1 MSAAFSAG
9 DSSLDLVVLTHLDA
23 DHSRGLLEVLER
35 FDIGAVLVGKDAP
48 AAAMNAQ
55 REGELTRRH
64 LSPVQVYNG
73 YQIDLGSGVV
83 LDVLNPRADAIDSR
97 VPASNNDSVVLRL
110 AYRSISFLL
119 TGDVESEAEPLLARH
134 DSEVASTVL
143 KVAHHGSN
151 TSSTDAFLDRV
162 SPSAAV
168 VSVGQDNLFGH
179 PNLQVME
186 SLESRLGAPG
196 VFWTDRDGNIEF
208 VT

>member
-1 MSAAFSAG
+1 MAA
-9 DSSLDLVVLTHLDA
+9 
-23 DHSRGLLEVLER
+23 
-35 FDIGAVLVGKDAP
+35 
-48 AAAMNAQ
+48 
-55 REGELTRRH
+55 
-64 LSPVQVYNG
+64 VQVYNG

-119 TGDVESEAEPLLARH
+119 TGDVESEAESLLARH

-143 KVAHHGSN
+143 KVAHHDSK

-168 VSVGQDNLFGH
+168 VSVGQDNPFGH
-179 PNLQVME
+179 PNPQVME

-196 VFWTDRDGNIEF
+196 VFRTDRDGNIEF